1 MQNGSFGSVQVEPRS
16 EQLKAPPF
24 ARSVGASMMPRLL
37 LATLSLSAAALA
49 APPTATSPDTM
60 HVMKGFKVELLYA
73 VPGESQGSWTA
84 MALDP
89 KGRLTVADQYG
100 DLYTVTPPPLGR
112 SDTPAIEKIAAPIGE
127 ATGLAWLGDSLYVVT
142 CKTGRYES
150 GLYRITDGNGDG
162 QLDKVEL
169 LRALDGKGDHGA
181 HQVQVG
187 PDRTS
192 LIVTCGN
199 MTKLTDLSG
208 SLVPQ
213 LWGEDFL
220 LPRMWDARGH
230 AKGILAPGSVVYR
243 VSPDGKEWTL
253 LSCGNRNQYDVAFNK
268 RGDMFGYDSD
278 MEWDMNTPWY
288 RPTRVTHAVSG
299 SEFGWRSGTG
309 KYPPYYPDSL
319 PPLIDMGPGSPTSM
333 IFGYGAKFPA
343 KYQEALFV
351 CDWSYGKLYALHLS
365 PKGGTYAAT
374 REEFVQG
381 QPLPLTDVL
390 IRPQD
395 GAMYFVTGGRKVQ
408 SALYRV
414 TYTGS
419 ESTAPSQQEIA
430 VPEEFAIRER
440 LEKFH
445 GRKDPQAAA
454 IAWPYLGHSDRFVRW
469 AARTAIEFQ
478 DPATWPLEKLKGETN
493 PDALI
498 ATALAGIRAG
508 GDKAREQVLKVL
520 GKAVKQQL
528 TETQQLDALRVLGL
542 VFIRTG
548 PPDEEMKAKIVE
560 TLDPVFP
567 STNRALNAELAQM
580 LIYLEAPGVAAK
592 TIALLEKAPTQE
604 EQLEYV
610 KDLRVLKTGWTPEL
624 RKTYFSW
631 FLKAASYKGGASF
644 HGFVK
649 NIKDEA
655 VANLD
660 AAAKAEV
667 QPILDT
673 VPKIKTPQE
682 VLAESLAGRTFV
694 KSWTLDEAAALAAGG
709 LHGRNYDRGRK
720 LFAAAACVACHRF
733 DGEGGAMGPDL
744 TQAGGRFTPR
754 DLLESIIDPNK
765 VVSDQYAPN
774 VFTMDDGT
782 QIIGRL
788 INASGDNYRV
798 NTDMFDPSQSESVS
812 GKKIKT
818 IEPSKTS
825 LMPPGLLAT
834 LKEDEILDLL
844 AFLLSGGD
852 RNAPAFR

>member
-1 MQNGSFGSVQVEPRS
+1 MISRI
-16 EQLKAPPF
+16 
-24 ARSVGASMMPRLL
+24 L
-37 LATLSLSAAALA
+37 LASLVASFTALA
-49 APPTATSPDTM
+49 APPTATSPDSM
-60 HVMKGFKVELLYA
+60 HVAKGFKVELLHA
-73 VPGESQGSWTA
+73 VPNETQGSWTA

-112 SDTPAIEKIAAPIGE
+112 SDTPTIEKIGAPIGE
-127 ATGLAWLGDSLYVVT
+127 ATGLVWMGDVLYVVV

-150 GLYRITDGNGDG
+150 GLYRVTDTNADG
-162 QLDKVEL
+162 ALDKAEL
-169 LRALDGKGDHGA
+169 LRELDGKGDHGP
-181 HQVQVG
+181 HQVQLS
-187 PDRTS
+187 PDGKS
-192 LIVTCGN
+192 LVVTTGN
-199 MTKLTDLSG
+199 MTKFTEVS
-208 SLVPQ
+208 SSTVPMV
-213 LWGEDFL
+213 WGEDHL

-230 AKGILAPGSVVYR
+230 AKDILAPGSVVYR
-243 VSPDGKEWTL
+243 VSPDGKDWTL
-253 LSCGNRNQYDVAFNK
+253 LSAGNRNQYDVAFNR

-299 SEFGWRSGTG
+299 SEFGWRSGSG
-309 KYPPYYPDSL
+309 VWPAHYVDSL

-333 IFGYGAKFPA
+333 VFGYGAKFPA
-343 KYQEALFV
+343 KYQEALFI
-351 CDWSYGKLYALHLS
+351 CDWSYGKLYALHLTPS
-365 PKGGTYAAT
+365 GGTYTAVK
-374 REEFVQG
+374 EEFVQG

-390 IRPQD
+390 VRPQD
-395 GAMYFVTGGRKVQ
+395 GAMYFTTGGRKVQ

-419 ESTAPSQQEIA
+419 ESTAAAQGEA
-430 VPEEFAIRER
+430 KLPEEFAIRAK
-440 LEKFH
+440 LEAFH
-445 GRKDPQAAA
+445 GKKDANAAT
-454 IAWPYLGHSDRFVRW
+454 IAWPYLGHPDRFVRW
-469 AARTAIEFQ
+469 AARTAIEHQ
-478 DPATWPLEKLKGETN
+478 DLNTWPVEQLKDETN
-493 PDALI
+493 PEALLT
-498 ATALAGIRAG
+498 AALAGARVG
-508 GDKAREQVLKVL
+508 GEKAREQVLKIL
-520 GKAVKQQL
+520 GKAVNGPLTDAQQL
-528 TETQQLDALRVLGL
+528 EALRVLGL

-548 PPDEEMKAKIVE
+548 APDDEMRGKIIE
-560 TLDPVFP
+560 KLDPAFP
-567 STNRALNAELAQM
+567 TTNRVLNAELSQM
-580 LIYLEAPGVAAK
+580 LIYLGAPSAAAK
-592 TIALLEKAPTQE
+592 TIALLEAAPTQE

-610 KDLRVLKTGWTPEL
+610 KSLRVLKTGWTPEL

-660 AAAKAEV
+660 APAKAEV

-694 KSWTLDEAAALAAGG
+694 KAWTLDEAAALAANG
-709 LHGRNYDRGRK
+709 LHGRNFDRGRK
-720 LFAAAACVACHRF
+720 MFAAGACVACHRF

-744 TQAGGRFTPR
+744 TMSGGRFTPR

-774 VFTMDDGT
+774 VFTMEDGS
-782 QIIGRL
+782 QITGRL

-812 GKKIKT
+812 GKKIKS
-818 IEPSKTS
+818 IEPSKIS
-825 LMPPGLLAT
+825 LMLPGLLNT
-834 LKEDEILDLL
+834 LKDDEILDLV
-844 AFLLSGGD
+844 AYLLSGGD
-852 RNAPAFR
+852 RNAAAFR